1 MRCFTTSSP
10 TDSRQSALS
19 AQSAWLIAPPAPR
32 PSVIASAPR
41 PAAITPKKVDLVVD
55 NVGGALF
62 NQVIDIP
69 PLVGFW
75 AKFNLFAAVLQVNR
89 GVAPFTIVA
98 LAVAMSA
105 VSLYYYLQVLKRV
118 FVMPAVDETPVKGTP
133 ATMSV
138 LVLIALGVVVLGCLP
153 GLLQSWMAG
162 FYAAM

>member
-1 MRCFTTSSP
+1 MVLF
-10 TDSRQSALS
+10 LS
-19 AQSAWLIAPPAPR
+19 LA
-32 PSVIASAPR
+32 
-41 PAAITPKKVDLVVD
+41 
-55 NVGGALF
+55 G
-62 NQVIDIP
+62 IP